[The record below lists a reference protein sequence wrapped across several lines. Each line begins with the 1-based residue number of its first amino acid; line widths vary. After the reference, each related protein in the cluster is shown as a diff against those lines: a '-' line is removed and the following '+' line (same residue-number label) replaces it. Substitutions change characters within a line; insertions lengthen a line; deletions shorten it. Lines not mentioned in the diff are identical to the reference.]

1 MRDVP
6 LALASAYHHARRV
19 LGALVRLLVAI
30 ALAIGLGPI
39 CFDVLHWAARGLR
52 WPPPDAAATVAGAG
66 LGLMFMLWRKPN
78 WFIHTAVHELCHL
91 IVCLL
96 VFVRPTGISV
106 TDGRGGAVEHI
117 ETGPIRSTLIQIAP
131 YTLPLLLIPALITRH
146 FIVTGPD
153 PWRHV
158 LSAVVAFLWVTH
170 LQALY
175 HNIRIN
181 ISGDQADL
189 VKVGRPLSFVLIAL
203 SLLLVS
209 AWTVRALY
217 TGMPS
222 GY

>member
-1 MRDVP
+1 MVG
-6 LALASAYHHARRV
+6 SI
-19 LGALVRLLVAI
+19 VRLLVAI
-30 ALAIGLGPI
+30 ALGAGLGPI
-39 CFDVLHWAARGLR
+39 CFDLLHWSARVVR
-52 WPPPDAAATVAGAG
+52 WPLPDTAATLGGAAAG
-66 LGLMFMLWRKPN
+66 LLFIFWRKPN

-131 YTLPLLLIPALITRH
+131 YTLPLMLLPVLVTRH
-146 FIVTGPD
+146 FIIIDPQ
-153 PWRHV
+153 PWRHA
-158 LSAVVAFLWVTH
+158 LSAAMAFLAITH

-181 ISGDQADL
+181 LSGEQADL
-189 VKVGRPLSFVLIAL
+189 VKVGRPLAFVLIAL
-203 SLLLVS
+203 AMMLVA
-209 AWTVRALY
+209 AWTIRALW
-217 TGMPS
+217 TGVGS